1 MIVLIEYLRT
11 FGWALVGALSMALA
25 FVLMMKIF
33 NILTPFDEWEEI
45 RKGNVAVAITVAAVI
60 FSAAIVISQAIS

>member
-33 NILTPFDEWEEI
+33 NILTPFNEWEEI
-45 RKGNVAVAITVAAVI
+45 KKGNIAVAITVASVI

>member
-1 MIVLIEYLRT
+1 MIYLIEYLRT

-33 NILTPFDEWEEI
+33 KHMTPFNEWEEI
-45 RKGNVAVAITVAAVI
+45 KKGNMAVAVTVASVI
-60 FSAAIVISQAIS
+60 LSAAIVIAQAIS